1 MLGKRY
7 LAQIGNTW
15 KYHVIS
21 KNSTITTHMVPTATL
36 KSMLSFPLEYG
47 YTLPDRVSIS
57 GLDAKVKWTVGDEP
71 ADVTGTKVEYGKKY
85 KATIS
90 FVPNSFNEVPTA
102 SELVAAGKAAVPDG
116 AFSTGRSVSTLN
128 PSIQEDFFVRY
139 NPLIKPALTIT
150 KQPENYEA
158 SGSNKQAYFSIEASD
173 TAATY
178 QWQRLNGSNW
188 VNLTDSYTTSGTIK
202 IAGAKGKNLIVNFAA
217 LGEDSTTS
225 ASFRYLVYRPDDST
239 QLYSNT
245 VTYTYTA
252 PAPVTKITALEVGG
266 FNSQP
271 GVSDT
276 FYDSPYVLY
285 EGVNAN
291 WSGGGDNYKVDL
303 LVHLWYEGEAGVT
316 GPTKTT
322 DTNFKEGKTYTYRL
336 VIKPISGKSIF
347 ANTMTIKMS
356 GTEIQPTKITK
367 YTDGRWVVDFTF
379 GPIGRVIHNLYLY
392 NIVPPYNGMGH
403 IDPTVREDAGYKLD
417 SGFTKGWYVGG
428 SDNQLA
434 GMPQVGEQYY
444 MNVFLYADDG
454 VEFARIGDK
463 PTTSMM
469 EMRDR
474 DGRTIFADNYEYSFF
489 MKNSDGSYNYK
500 YLMIK
505 LTFTCKET
513 HIMKGGT
520 IKDLD
525 MPAAGKALDTEVTM
539 VTPQIDFQEMFYCI
553 NGERVDAAKVKP
565 EEGDIIDIVF
575 TFKEYKLGDTTMY
588 FDKEI
593 YTTWWIGGNEDEN
606 AVRIYRDTSYPDAD
620 VCAFVYRVQILP
632 GSEPEYTL
640 GDVDGKDGVNSA
652 DARLAL
658 RAAVGLESYAPGT
671 REFLAADVDK
681 SESLTAADA
690 RLILRRAVGFTDAEW
705 GVKQP

>member
-1 MLGKRY
+1 M
-7 LAQIGNTW
+7 
-15 KYHVIS
+15 IS
-21 KNSTITTHMVPTATL
+21 KNCSFTTHMVSTASL

-57 GLDAKVKWTVGDEP
+57 GLDAKVKWTVGDDP
-71 ADVTGTKVEYGKKY
+71 TDVTGTTAQYGKKY
-85 KATIS
+85 KATVS
-90 FVPNSFNEVPTA
+90 FVPNSLNEVPTA
-102 SELVAAGKAAVPDG
+102 SELVKIGSPAVPTG
-116 AFSTGRSVSTLN
+116 AYSIGASKSTLN
-128 PSIQEDFFVRY
+128 PSIQEDLFVRY
-139 NPLIKPALTIT
+139 NPLVKPALTIT
-150 KQPENYEA
+150 KQPVNYEA

-173 TAATY
+173 PSATY
-178 QWQRLNGSNW
+178 QWQRLNGSTW
-188 VNLTDSYTTSGTIK
+188 VDLTDSYTTSGTVK
-202 IAGAKGKNLIVNFAA
+202 IGGAKGKNLIVNFTA

-225 ASFRYLVYRPDDST
+225 ASFRCKVSRDT
-239 QLYSNT
+239 TTLYSNT

-252 PAPVTKITALEVGG
+252 PTPVVKITELEVGG

-271 GVSDT
+271 GVADT

-285 EGVNAN
+285 EGTNAN

-303 LVHLWYEGEAGVT
+303 VVHLWYEGEAGAT
-316 GPTKTT
+316 GPTETT

-336 VIKPISGKSIF
+336 VIKPVSGKSTF
-347 ANTMTIKMS
+347 ANTMTVKMF

-379 GPIGRVIHNLYLY
+379 GPIGRVIRNIYLY
-392 NIVPPYNGMGH
+392 NVVPPYNGMGH

-417 SGFTKGWYVGG
+417 AGFTKGWYVGG
-428 SDNQLA
+428 SDNELA
-434 GMPQVGEQYY
+434 GMPQVGKQYY
-444 MNVFLYADDG
+444 MNVYLYAEDG
-454 VEFARIGDK
+454 VEFARLGDK
-463 PTTSMM
+463 PSASIM

-474 DGRTIFADNYEYSFF
+474 DGRTIFADKYEYSFF
-489 MKNSDGSYNYK
+489 MKNSDGSYNHK

-525 MPAAGKALDTEVTM
+525 KPAPGKALDTEVTM
-539 VTPQIDFQEMFYCI
+539 VTPQIDFQEMFYLI

-575 TFKEYKLGDTTMY
+575 TFKEYKLGDDTMY
-588 FDKEI
+588 FDKNI

-606 AVRIYRDTSYPDAD
+606 AVRVYRDTSYPDAD
-620 VCAFVYRVQILP
+620 VCAFVYRIQLLP
-632 GSEPEYTL
+632 GAGPEYTL
-640 GDVDGKDGVNSA
+640 GDVDGENGVTAA

-658 RAAVGLESYAPGT
+658 RAAVGLESYAAGS
-671 REFLAADVDK
+671 REFLAADVDL
-681 SESLTAADA
+681 SDSLTAADA
-690 RLILRRAVGFTDAEW
+690 RLILRKAVGFNDAEW
-705 GVKQP
+705 GVKKS